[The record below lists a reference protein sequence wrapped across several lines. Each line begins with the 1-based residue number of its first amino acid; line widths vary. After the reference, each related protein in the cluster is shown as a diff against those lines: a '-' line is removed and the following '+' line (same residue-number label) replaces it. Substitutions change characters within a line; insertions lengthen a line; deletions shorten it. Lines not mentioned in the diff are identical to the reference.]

1 MSDTDA
7 RSDSAH
13 TPGPWEVGPMH
24 CAVRPSIAAILRGE
38 SPNDG
43 HAICTL
49 HGERDRPA
57 NARLIA
63 AAPDLLA
70 ALDVA
75 LEFVELCWRV
85 KLCWPDVALNDK
97 GQLDHADA
105 SIRAALAK
113 ARGED

>member
-1 MSDTDA
+1 MSATDA
-7 RSDSAH
+7 RSTSEH
-13 TPGPWEVGPMH
+13 TPGPWEIGSMY

-43 HAICTL
+43 HAICAL
-49 HGERDRPA
+49 YGERDRPA

-75 LEFVELCWRV
+75 LEFVELCWR
-85 KLCWPDVALNDK
+85 DVDLNEYAAE
-97 GQLDHADA
+97 QRDHTEA
-105 SIRAALAK
+105 SIRAARAK